1 MSVGNSNLSWFR
13 TAYYRASCYNT
24 RTIYLAWQRCLDL
37 TDYAFMMTI
46 AGQPFLTDFQTQQLI
61 SQFQQKTALNV
72 SQINS
77 QQVYVLSRELSGT
90 EHKKALDLFG
100 INEGID
106 LAAPQDNQIQVI
118 VGPRFGTISP
128 WASKA
133 TDIFNNC
140 EIAINRVERVIVY
153 TLTIDIE
160 AADKKLPTA
169 AEQLLFDRMTQS
181 LVYDLNDVNNLF
193 DDQQPASLNHIDVI
207 GQGRT
212 ALESA
217 NTEFGFALSVEDI
230 DYLMNAYVNEL
241 KRNPTDVELMMF
253 AQANSEH
260 CRHKIF
266 NAEWKVDGAVQPKS
280 LFQMIKNTYKA
291 NPQGILSAY
300 KDNAAVMAGSEGL
313 RFYPVPEN
321 ATDANSVHP
330 YDFHQEE
337 IDILMKVETHNHPT
351 AIAPYAGAATGAGG
365 EIRDEGA
372 TGRGGKPKAGL
383 TGFHVSHLH
392 IPELA
397 EKWEQSGQLS
407 TQDYGTPDRMATS
420 LEIMTEAPLGSA
432 NFSNEFGR
440 PNLCGYFRSFQLDT
454 SAAKDGSE
462 MRGYHKPIMLAGGYG
477 NIKRNLIEKNA
488 IQQGDLLIVL
498 GGPAMQIGLGGGAA
512 SSVDSGSLDE
522 GLDFASVQRDNA
534 EMERRCQEV
543 MDRCWA
549 LAGNGQSGN
558 DVDASNNGKDGNP
571 IVSLHDVG
579 AGGLSNAMPE
589 LVNDHEMGAVL
600 NLRKI
605 PSLEAGMSPMA
616 IWSNEAQERYVLAI
630 RPESKDQFDAIC
642 TRERCPYA
650 ILGEAT
656 EIRQLVVNDD
666 LLAEQPVDM
675 PMQVLLGGTPQMQRS
690 FSRQENELPP
700 LELNNF
706 NLAESIKDVLRHPTV
721 ASKSFLISIGDRSI
735 TGMVVRDQYV
745 GRYQVP
751 VADCAVTASGLL
763 AIEGQPMS
771 GEAMSVGERTP
782 VALISPKASAR
793 LAVGEAITNIAGAR
807 ISQLSDIT
815 MSANWMAACGE
826 DAEDAALFDAV
837 YTVGEELCPA
847 LGIAIPV
854 GKDSLSMRAN
864 WTDSTDEG
872 STDKSVVS
880 PMSLVITAF
889 APVIDVAKTLTPE
902 LINGDSA
909 FYRIDLSKGKLRLG
923 GSILAQTA
931 SQLGNECPDLTQPS
945 DLVDFFNFIQAGNAQ
960 GVISAYHD
968 IGDGGLLATIAEMQ
982 FTSRQGIKLS
992 LDDKNLLGQL
1002 FSEELGAVIQ
1012 VLPENVAALMQ
1023 LAEEF
1028 NVSDMLSLVGQST
1041 EEDSL
1046 IIQTPLHMGDDT
1058 LRFSRSEL
1066 QQEWSQVSYQI
1077 ARRRDN
1083 PACVQQEYDLIADAS
1098 HKGLIAAPNFDLNQK
1113 VEEPYLASRDTKP
1126 RVAILREQGVNGQI
1140 EMAAGF
1146 TQAGFE
1152 AVDVHMSDLLNGR
1165 INLRDFDGLVACGGF
1180 SYGDVLGA
1188 GSGWANSILFH
1199 DELRMQF
1206 VRFFARPD
1214 TFSLGVCNGCQMMAQ
1229 LKDLIP
1235 GADNFPRFIANKSAR
1250 FEARTVNV
1258 KIERTKSIFF
1268 KGMQDS
1274 ILPIAVAHGEGYA
1287 TLNTTEIDGMAKH
1300 GQLAM
1305 RFVDSQ
1311 GHPTE
1316 TYPLNP
1322 NGSLGGVTG
1331 LCSTDGR
1338 VTLMMPHPE
1347 RNLKAYNHSWK
1358 PEAWDEDGAWMRMF
1372 RNARAWLR

>member
-1 MSVGNSNLSWFR
+1 
-13 TAYYRASCYNT
+13 
-24 RTIYLAWQRCLDL
+24 
-37 TDYAFMMTI
+37 MMTI

-61 SQFQQKTALNV
+61 NQFAQKTDLNV
-72 SQINS
+72 TQIS
-77 QQVYVLSRELSGT
+77 TQQVFVLSRELLG
-90 EHKKALDLFG
+90 EEQKKALDLLG
-100 INEGID
+100 VKEQTS
-106 LAAPQDNQIQVI
+106 LEAATERQIQVI
-118 VGPRFGTISP
+118 VSPRFGTISP

-140 EIAINRVERVIVY
+140 ELKINRIERVIVY
-153 TLTIDIE
+153 TLTLEGATED
-160 AADKKLPTA
+160 KLPTA
-169 AEQLLFDRMTQS
+169 AERLLYDRMTQS
-181 LVYDLNDVNNLF
+181 LVYDLNDVNKLF
-193 DDQQPASLNHIDVI
+193 DDEPPASLNHIDVM
-207 GQGRT
+207 GAGRS

-217 NTEFGFALSVEDI
+217 NTTFGFALSSDDI
-230 DYLMNAYVNEL
+230 DYLMHAYVNDL
-241 KRNPTDVELMMF
+241 QRNPTDVELMMF

-266 NAEWKVDGAVQPKS
+266 NAEWTANGEVQPKS
-280 LFQMIKNTYKA
+280 LFQMIKNTYQS
-291 NPQGILSAY
+291 NPEGILSAY
-300 KDNAAVMAGSEGL
+300 KDNAAVMAGAEGM
-313 RFYPVPEN
+313 RYYPIPEDAKNPN
-321 ATDANSVHP
+321 AAHP
-330 YDFHQEE
+330 YGFHQEA

-397 EKWEQSGQLS
+397 EKWEQSGQVS
-407 TQDYGTPDRMATS
+407 TQDYGTPERMATS

-477 NIKRNLIEKNA
+477 NIKRNLIEKNPIRA
-488 IQQGDLLIVL
+488 GDLLIVL

-512 SSVDSGSLDE
+512 SSVDSGELDE

-543 MDRCWA
+543 IDRCWA
-549 LAGNGQSGN
+549 LAGN
-558 DVDASNNGKDGNP
+558 DIDASNASKDGNP
-571 IVSLHDVG
+571 IVSIHDVG

-589 LVNDHEMGAVL
+589 LVDDHDMGAVL
-600 NLRKI
+600 NLRHI

-630 RPESKDQFDAIC
+630 RPESKAQFDAIC
-642 TRERCPYA
+642 ARERCPYA

-656 EIRQLVVNDD
+656 EVRELRVDD
-666 LLAEQPVDM
+666 ELLDDQPVDM
-675 PMQVLLGGTPQMQRS
+675 PMQVLLGGTPKMQRS
-690 FSRQENELPP
+690 FEVQANELAP
-700 LELNNF
+700 LVLNDF
-706 NLAESIKDVLRHPTV
+706 DLSESVKDVLRHPTV

-751 VADCAVTASGLL
+751 VADCAITASGLITL
-763 AIEGQPMS
+763 DGQAMT
-771 GEAMSVGERTP
+771 GEAMSIGERTP
-782 VALISPKASAR
+782 VALIDPKASAR

-815 MSANWMAACGE
+815 MSANWMAACG
-826 DAEDAALFDAV
+826 DDTEDAALFDAV
-837 YTVGEELCPA
+837 HTVGEELCPA

-864 WTDSTDEG
+864 WSDEDADNQ
-872 STDKSVVS
+872 SQDKSVVS

-889 APVIDVAKTLTPE
+889 APVVDVAKTLTPE

-909 FYRIDLSKGKLRLG
+909 FYRLDLSRGKLRLG

-931 SQLGNECPDLTQPS
+931 SQLGNECPDLDKPS
-945 DLVDFFNFIQAGNAQ
+945 DLVDFFNFVQAGNEQ
-960 GVISAYHD
+960 GIISAYHD

-992 LDDKNLLGQL
+992 LSDDNLLGQL

-1012 VLPENVAALMQ
+1012 VLPENVADLIT
-1023 LAEEF
+1023 LAEEH
-1028 NVSDMLSLVGQST
+1028 NVSDMLSLVGQSS

-1046 IIQTPLHMGDDT
+1046 IIQTPLHQGDKT

-1066 QQEWSQVSYQI
+1066 QQQWSQVSYQI

-1083 PACVQQEYDLIADAS
+1083 PECVQQEYDLIADTN
-1098 HKGLIAAPNFDLNQK
+1098 HKGLVAAPNFDLNQK
-1113 VEEPYLASRDTKP
+1113 IETPYLNSREDKP
-1126 RVAILREQGVNGQI
+1126 RVAILREQGVNGQL

-1152 AVDVHMSDLLNGR
+1152 AVDVHMSDLLEGR

-1235 GADNFPRFIANKSAR
+1235 GAENFPRFVANKSAR

-1258 KIERTKSIFF
+1258 KVERTKSILF

-1274 ILPIAVAHGEGYA
+1274 ILPIAVAHGEGLA
-1287 TLNTTEIDGMAKH
+1287 TLNATEIDGMAKH

-1305 RFVDSQ
+1305 RYVDSQ

-1322 NGSLGGVTG
+1322 NGSVGGVTG

-1338 VTLMMPHPE
+1338 VTIMMPHPE

-1358 PEAWDEDGAWMRMF
+1358 PEQWDEDGAWMRMF

>member
-1 MSVGNSNLSWFR
+1 
-13 TAYYRASCYNT
+13 
-24 RTIYLAWQRCLDL
+24 
-37 TDYAFMMTI
+37 MMTI

-61 SQFQQKTALNV
+61 SQFQQKTELNV
-72 SQINS
+72 SQIHT
-77 QQVYVLSRELSGT
+77 QQVYVLSRDLVGDEQ
-90 EHKKALDLFG
+90 KKALDLFG
-100 INEGID
+100 VHADIQ
-106 LAAPQDNQIQVI
+106 LAAPEANQVQVI

-140 EIAINRVERVIVY
+140 DIKIKRVERVIVY
-153 TLTIDIE
+153 TLTID
-160 AADKKLPTA
+160 AKADGELSATNNKLPKA

-181 LVYDLNDVNNLF
+181 LVYDLNDVKKLF
-193 DDQQPASLNHIDVI
+193 DDEQPASLNRIDVI
-207 GQGRT
+207 GQGQS
-212 ALESA
+212 ALENA
-217 NTEFGFALSVEDI
+217 NKEFGFALSSEDI

-266 NAEWKVDGAVQPKS
+266 NAQWTVDGEVQPKS

-300 KDNAAVMAGSEGL
+300 KDNAAVMAGAKGL
-313 RFYPVPEN
+313 RYYPVPTD
-321 ATDANSVHP
+321 ATDVNSAHP
-330 YDFHQEE
+330 YGFHKEE

-372 TGRGGKPKAGL
+372 TGRGGKPKASL

-397 EKWEQSGQLS
+397 EKWEQSGQVS

-454 SAAKDGSE
+454 SAAKDGSQ

-512 SSVDSGSLDE
+512 SSVDSGELDE

-543 MDRCWA
+543 IDRCWA
-549 LAGNGQSGN
+549 LAGNEASGN
-558 DVDASNNGKDGNP
+558 DADASNTSNASKDGNP
-571 IVSLHDVG
+571 IVSIHDVG

-589 LVNDHEMGAVL
+589 LVDDHDMGAHL

-630 RPESKDQFDAIC
+630 RPESQAQFDAIC
-642 TRERCPYA
+642 ARERCPYA
-650 ILGEAT
+650 ILGVAT
-656 EIRQLVVNDD
+656 EVRQLVVNDE
-666 LLAEQPVDM
+666 LLPEQPVDM

-690 FSRQENELPP
+690 FSRQEKELPP
-700 LELNNF
+700 LELNDF

-763 AIEGQPMS
+763 ALDGQPMS

-782 VALISPKASAR
+782 IALINPKASAR

-807 ISQLSDIT
+807 INQLSDIT
-815 MSANWMAACGE
+815 MSANWMAACG
-826 DAEDAALFDAV
+826 DDNEDAALFDAV
-837 YTVGEELCPA
+837 YAIGEELCPA

-864 WTDSTDEG
+864 WTDSNKDG

-931 SQLGNECPDLTQPS
+931 SQLGNECPDLEKPS
-945 DLVDFFNFIQAGNAQ
+945 DLIDFFNFVQAGNEQ

-992 LDDKNLLGQL
+992 LTDDNLLGQL

-1028 NVSDMLSLVGQST
+1028 NVSDMLSLVGQSS

-1046 IIQTPLHMGDDT
+1046 IIQTPTLMGDDT

-1083 PACVQQEYDLIADAS
+1083 PACVQQEYDLISDAS

-1113 VEEPYLASRDTKP
+1113 VEEPYLNSRETKP
-1126 RVAILREQGVNGQI
+1126 RVAILREQGVNGQT

-1152 AVDVHMSDLLNGR
+1152 AVDVHMSDLLEGR

-1235 GADNFPRFIANKSAR
+1235 GAENFPRFIANKSAR

-1258 KIERTKSIFF
+1258 KVERTKSILF

-1287 TLNTTEIDGMAKH
+1287 TLDNTEIDGMEKH

-1305 RFVDSQ
+1305 RYVDSQ

-1338 VTLMMPHPE
+1338 VTIMMPHPE
-1347 RNLKAYNHSWK
+1347 RTLRAYNHSWK

>member
-1 MSVGNSNLSWFR
+1 
-13 TAYYRASCYNT
+13 
-24 RTIYLAWQRCLDL
+24 
-37 TDYAFMMTI
+37 
-46 AGQPFLTDFQTQQLI
+46 
-61 SQFQQKTALNV
+61 
-72 SQINS
+72 
-77 QQVYVLSRELSGT
+77 SGD
-90 EHKKALDLFG
+90 EHKKALDL
-100 INEGID
+100 
-106 LAAPQDNQIQVI
+106 LAVDQSATLNTPQDNQLQVI

-140 EIAINRVERVIVY
+140 EIEINRVERVVVY
-153 TLTIDIE
+153 TLTLDEKIDGDAGE
-160 AADKKLPTA
+160 KLPVD

-181 LVYDLNDVNNLF
+181 LVYDLSDVSKLF
-193 DDQQPASLNHIDVI
+193 DDQAPASLNHVDVI
-207 GQGRT
+207 GQGQS

-217 NTEFGFALSVEDI
+217 NTEFGFALSSEDI

-266 NAEWKVDGAVQPKS
+266 NAEWTVDGEVQPKS
-280 LFQMIKNTYKA
+280 LFQMIKNTYQS

-300 KDNAAVMAGSEGL
+300 KDNAAVMAGSDGM
-313 RFYPVPEN
+313 RFYPIPTD
-321 ATDANSVHP
+321 AMDANSIHP
-330 YDFHQEE
+330 YDFHQEN

-351 AIAPYAGAATGAGG
+351 AIAPYSGAATGAGG

-392 IPELA
+392 IPELS

-549 LAGNGQSGN
+549 LAGS

-579 AGGLSNAMPE
+579 AGGISNAMPE

-630 RPESKDQFDAIC
+630 RPESEAQFDAIC
-642 TRERCPYA
+642 ARERCPYA
-650 ILGEAT
+650 ILGTAT
-656 EIRQLVVNDD
+656 DVRQLVVNDE
-666 LLAEQPVDM
+666 LLEDQPVDM
-675 PMQVLLGGTPQMQRS
+675 PMQVLLGGTPKMKRS
-690 FSRQENELPP
+690 FERHDTSLPALDLNEV
-700 LELNNF
+700 

-751 VADCAVTASGLL
+751 VSDCAVTASGLIAL
-763 AIEGQPMS
+763 DGQVMS
-771 GEAMSVGERTP
+771 GEAMSIGERTP
-782 VALISPKASAR
+782 VALISPQASAR
-793 LAVGEAITNIAGAR
+793 LAIGEAITNIAGAR
-807 ISQLSDIT
+807 IAQLSDIT
-815 MSANWMAACGE
+815 MSANWMAACGD

-837 YTVGEELCPA
+837 HAVGEELCPA

-864 WTDSTDEG
+864 WTDNDNGNGENQ
-872 STDKSVVS
+872 DKSVVS
-880 PMSLVITAF
+880 PMSLIVTAF
-889 APVIDVAKTLTPE
+889 APVVDVAKTLTPE

-923 GSILAQTA
+923 GSILAQTL
-931 SQLGNECPDLTQPS
+931 SQLGNDCPDLAQPS
-945 DLVDFFNFIQAGNAQ
+945 DLIDFFNFIQAGNEQ

-992 LDDKNLLGQL
+992 LNDDNLLGQL

-1012 VLPENVAALMQ
+1012 VLPENVATLME
-1023 LAEEF
+1023 LAEQN
-1028 NVSDMLSLVGQST
+1028 NVSDMLSLVGQSS

-1046 IIQTPLHMGDDT
+1046 LIQTPTLMGDDT
-1058 LRFSRSEL
+1058 LRFSRTEL
-1066 QQEWSQVSYQI
+1066 QQAWTQVSYQI

-1113 VEEPYLASRDTKP
+1113 VEEPYVNSRADSDNSRP
-1126 RVAILREQGVNGQI
+1126 RVAILREQGVNGQT

-1152 AVDVHMSDLLNGR
+1152 AVDVHMSDLLSGR

-1235 GADNFPRFIANKSAR
+1235 GADNFPRFIANQSAR

-1258 KIERTKSIFF
+1258 KVERTKSILF

-1287 TLNTTEIDGMAKH
+1287 TLDNTEIDGMAKH

-1305 RFVDSQ
+1305 RYVDSQ

-1338 VTLMMPHPE
+1338 VTIMMPHPE

-1358 PEAWDEDGAWMRMF
+1358 PEEWDEDGAWMRMF

>member
-1 MSVGNSNLSWFR
+1 
-13 TAYYRASCYNT
+13 
-24 RTIYLAWQRCLDL
+24 
-37 TDYAFMMTI
+37 MMTI

-61 SQFQQKTALNV
+61 SQFQQKTELNV
-72 SQINS
+72 SQIHT
-77 QQVYVLSRELSGT
+77 QQVYVLSRDLVGDEQ
-90 EHKKALDLFG
+90 KKALDLFG
-100 INEGID
+100 VHADIQ
-106 LAAPQDNQIQVI
+106 LAAPEANQVQVI

-140 EIAINRVERVIVY
+140 EIEIKRVERVIVY
-153 TLTIDIE
+153 TLTID
-160 AADKKLPTA
+160 AKADGELSATNNKLPKA

-181 LVYDLNDVNNLF
+181 LVYDLNDVNKLF
-193 DDQQPASLNHIDVI
+193 DDEQPASLNRIDVI
-207 GQGRT
+207 GQGQS
-212 ALESA
+212 ALEAA
-217 NTEFGFALSVEDI
+217 NKEFGFALSSEDI

-266 NAEWKVDGAVQPKS
+266 NAQWTVDGEVQPKS

-300 KDNAAVMAGSEGL
+300 KDNAAVMAGAKGL
-313 RFYPVPEN
+313 RYYPVPTD
-321 ATDANSVHP
+321 ATDVNSAHP

-397 EKWEQSGQLS
+397 EKWEQSGQVS

-454 SAAKDGSE
+454 SAAKDGSQ

-512 SSVDSGSLDE
+512 SSVDSGELDE

-543 MDRCWA
+543 IDRCWA
-549 LAGNGQSGN
+549 LAGN
-558 DVDASNNGKDGNP
+558 DVDASNNSADGNP

-589 LVNDHEMGAVL
+589 LVNDHEMGAHL

-630 RPESKDQFDAIC
+630 RPESQEQFDAIC
-642 TRERCPYA
+642 ARERCPYA
-650 ILGEAT
+650 ILGVAT
-656 EIRQLVVNDD
+656 EVRQLIVDD
-666 LLAEQPVDM
+666 EMLDEQPVDM

-690 FSRQENELPP
+690 FSRQEKELPP

-763 AIEGQPMS
+763 ALDGQPMS

-782 VALISPKASAR
+782 IALINPKASAR

-807 ISQLSDIT
+807 INQLSDIT
-815 MSANWMAACGE
+815 MSANWMAACG
-826 DAEDAALFDAV
+826 DDNEDAALFDAV
-837 YTVGEELCPA
+837 YAIGEELCPA

-864 WTDSTDEG
+864 WTDSNKDG

-909 FYRIDLSKGKLRLG
+909 FYRVDLSKGKLRLG

-931 SQLGNECPDLTQPS
+931 SQLGNECPDLEKPS
-945 DLVDFFNFIQAGNAQ
+945 DLIDFFNFIQAGNAQ

-1028 NVSDMLSLVGQST
+1028 NISDMLSLVGQSC

-1083 PACVQQEYDLIADAS
+1083 PACVQQEYDLISDAS
-1098 HKGLIAAPNFDLNQK
+1098 HQGLIAAPNFDLNQK
-1113 VEEPYLASRDTKP
+1113 VEEPYLASRENKP
-1126 RVAILREQGVNGQI
+1126 RVAILREQGVNGQT

-1152 AVDVHMSDLLNGR
+1152 AVDVHMSDLLEGR

-1235 GADNFPRFIANKSAR
+1235 GAENFPRFIANKSAR

-1258 KIERTKSIFF
+1258 KVERTKSILF

-1287 TLNTTEIDGMAKH
+1287 TLDNTEIDGMAKH

-1305 RFVDSQ
+1305 RYVDSQ

-1338 VTLMMPHPE
+1338 VTIMMPHPE
-1347 RNLKAYNHSWK
+1347 RTLRAYNHSWK

>member
-1 MSVGNSNLSWFR
+1 
-13 TAYYRASCYNT
+13 
-24 RTIYLAWQRCLDL
+24 
-37 TDYAFMMTI
+37 MMTI

-61 SQFQQKTALNV
+61 NQFAQKTDLNV
-72 SQINS
+72 TQIS
-77 QQVYVLSRELSGT
+77 TQQVFVLSRELLG
-90 EHKKALDLFG
+90 EEQKKALDLLG
-100 INEGID
+100 VKEQTS
-106 LAAPQDNQIQVI
+106 LEAATERQIQVI
-118 VGPRFGTISP
+118 VSPRFGTISP

-140 EIAINRVERVIVY
+140 ELKINRIERVIVY
-153 TLTIDIE
+153 TLTLEGATED
-160 AADKKLPTA
+160 KLPTA
-169 AEQLLFDRMTQS
+169 AERLLYDRMTQS
-181 LVYDLNDVNNLF
+181 LVYDLNDVNKLF
-193 DDQQPASLNHIDVI
+193 DDEPPASLNHIDVM
-207 GQGRT
+207 GAGRS

-217 NTEFGFALSVEDI
+217 NTQFGFALSSEDI
-230 DYLMNAYVNEL
+230 DYLMHAYVNDL
-241 KRNPTDVELMMF
+241 QRNPTDVELMMF

-266 NAEWKVDGAVQPKS
+266 NAEWTIDGEVQPKS
-280 LFQMIKNTYKA
+280 LFQMIKNTYQS
-291 NPQGILSAY
+291 NPEGILSAY
-300 KDNAAVMAGSEGL
+300 KDNAAVMAGAEGM
-313 RFYPVPEN
+313 RYYPIPEDAKNPN
-321 ATDANSVHP
+321 AAHP
-330 YDFHQEE
+330 YGFHQEA

-397 EKWEQSGQLS
+397 EKWEQSGQVS
-407 TQDYGTPDRMATS
+407 TQDYGTPERMATS

-477 NIKRNLIEKNA
+477 NIKRNLIEKNPIRA
-488 IQQGDLLIVL
+488 GDLLIVL

-512 SSVDSGSLDE
+512 SSVDSGELDE

-543 MDRCWA
+543 IDRCWA
-549 LAGNGQSGN
+549 LAGNDAEVSN
-558 DVDASNNGKDGNP
+558 DSQDGNP
-571 IVSLHDVG
+571 IVSIHDVG

-589 LVNDHEMGAVL
+589 LVDDHDMGAVL
-600 NLRKI
+600 NLRHI

-630 RPESKDQFDAIC
+630 RPESKAQFDAIC
-642 TRERCPYA
+642 ARERCPYA

-656 EIRQLVVNDD
+656 EVRELRVDD
-666 LLAEQPVDM
+666 ELLDDQPVDM
-675 PMQVLLGGTPQMQRS
+675 PMQVLLGGTPKMQRS
-690 FSRQENELPP
+690 FEVQANELAP
-700 LELNNF
+700 LVLNDF
-706 NLAESIKDVLRHPTV
+706 DLSESVKDVLRHPTV

-751 VADCAVTASGLL
+751 VADCAITASGLIAL
-763 AIEGQPMS
+763 DGQAMT
-771 GEAMSVGERTP
+771 GEAMSIGERTP
-782 VALISPKASAR
+782 VALIDPKASAR

-807 ISQLSDIT
+807 IAQLSDIT
-815 MSANWMAACGE
+815 MSANWMAACG
-826 DAEDAALFDAV
+826 DDTEDAALFDAV
-837 YTVGEELCPA
+837 HTVGEELCPA

-864 WTDSTDEG
+864 WSDEDADNQ
-872 STDKSVVS
+872 SQDKSVVS

-889 APVIDVAKTLTPE
+889 APVVDVAKTLTPE

-909 FYRIDLSKGKLRLG
+909 FYRLDLSRGKLRLG

-931 SQLGNECPDLTQPS
+931 SQLGNECPDLDKPS
-945 DLVDFFNFIQAGNAQ
+945 DLIDFFNFIQAGNEQ
-960 GVISAYHD
+960 DLISAYHD

-992 LDDKNLLGQL
+992 LSDDNLLGQL

-1012 VLPENVAALMQ
+1012 VLPENVADLIT
-1023 LAEEF
+1023 LADEY

-1046 IIQTPLHMGDDT
+1046 IIQTPLHQGDKT

-1066 QQEWSQVSYQI
+1066 QQQWSQVSYQI

-1083 PACVQQEYDLIADAS
+1083 PECVQQEYDLIADTN

-1113 VEEPYLASRDTKP
+1113 IETPYLNSRADSDNSKP
-1126 RVAILREQGVNGQI
+1126 RVAILREQGVNGQL

-1152 AVDVHMSDLLNGR
+1152 AVDVHMSDLLEGR

-1188 GSGWANSILFH
+1188 GSGWANSIFFH

-1206 VRFFARPD
+1206 VRFFARPN

-1235 GADNFPRFIANKSAR
+1235 GAENFPRFIANESAR

-1258 KIERTKSIFF
+1258 KVERTKSILF

-1274 ILPIAVAHGEGYA
+1274 ILPIAVAHGEGLA
-1287 TLNTTEIDGMAKH
+1287 TLNATEIDGMAKH

-1305 RFVDSQ
+1305 RYVDSQ
-1311 GHPTE
+1311 GYPTE

-1322 NGSLGGVTG
+1322 NGSVGGVTG

-1338 VTLMMPHPE
+1338 VTIMMPHPE

-1358 PEAWDEDGAWMRMF
+1358 PEQWDEDGAWMRMF

>member
-1 MSVGNSNLSWFR
+1 
-13 TAYYRASCYNT
+13 
-24 RTIYLAWQRCLDL
+24 
-37 TDYAFMMTI
+37 
-46 AGQPFLTDFQTQQLI
+46 
-61 SQFQQKTALNV
+61 
-72 SQINS
+72 
-77 QQVYVLSRELSGT
+77 
-90 EHKKALDLFG
+90 
-100 INEGID
+100 
-106 LAAPQDNQIQVI
+106 
-118 VGPRFGTISP
+118 
-128 WASKA
+128 
-133 TDIFNNC
+133 
-140 EIAINRVERVIVY
+140 
-153 TLTIDIE
+153 
-160 AADKKLPTA
+160 
-169 AEQLLFDRMTQS
+169 
-181 LVYDLNDVNNLF
+181 
-193 DDQQPASLNHIDVI
+193 
-207 GQGRT
+207 
-212 ALESA
+212 
-217 NTEFGFALSVEDI
+217 
-230 DYLMNAYVNEL
+230 
-241 KRNPTDVELMMF
+241 
-253 AQANSEH
+253 
-260 CRHKIF
+260 
-266 NAEWKVDGAVQPKS
+266 
-280 LFQMIKNTYKA
+280 MIKNTYQA
-291 NPQGILSAY
+291 NPEGILSAY
-300 KDNAAVMAGSEGL
+300 KDNAAVMAGAEGM
-313 RFYPVPEN
+313 RYYPIPEDAKNPN
-321 ATDANSVHP
+321 AAHP
-330 YDFHQEE
+330 YGFHQEA

-397 EKWEQSGQLS
+397 EKWEQSGQVS
-407 TQDYGTPDRMATS
+407 TQDYGTPERMATS

-477 NIKRNLIEKNA
+477 NIKRNLIEKNP
-488 IQQGDLLIVL
+488 IREGDLLIVL

-512 SSVDSGSLDE
+512 SSVDSGELDE

-543 MDRCWA
+543 IDRCWA
-549 LAGNGQSGN
+549 LAGN
-558 DVDASNNGKDGNP
+558 DIDASNASKDGNP
-571 IVSLHDVG
+571 IVSIHDVG

-589 LVNDHEMGAVL
+589 LVDDHDMGAVL
-600 NLRKI
+600 NLRHI

-630 RPESKDQFDAIC
+630 RPESKAQFDAIC
-642 TRERCPYA
+642 ARERCPYA

-656 EIRQLVVNDD
+656 EVRELRVDD
-666 LLAEQPVDM
+666 ELLDDQPVDM
-675 PMQVLLGGTPQMQRS
+675 PMQVLLGGTPKMQRS
-690 FSRQENELPP
+690 FEVQANELAP
-700 LELNNF
+700 LVLNDF
-706 NLAESIKDVLRHPTV
+706 DLSESVKDVLRHPTV

-751 VADCAVTASGLL
+751 VADCAITASGLIAL
-763 AIEGQPMS
+763 DGQAMT
-771 GEAMSVGERTP
+771 GEAMSIGERTP
-782 VALISPKASAR
+782 VALIDPKASAR

-807 ISQLSDIT
+807 IAQLSDIT
-815 MSANWMAACGE
+815 MSANWMAACG
-826 DAEDAALFDAV
+826 DDTEDAALFDAV
-837 YTVGEELCPA
+837 HTVGEELCPA

-864 WTDSTDEG
+864 WSDEDADNQ
-872 STDKSVVS
+872 SQDKSVVS

-889 APVIDVAKTLTPE
+889 APVVDVAKTLTPE

-909 FYRIDLSKGKLRLG
+909 FYRLDLSRGKLRLG

-931 SQLGNECPDLTQPS
+931 SQLGNECPDLDKPS
-945 DLVDFFNFIQAGNAQ
+945 DLIDFFNFIQAGNEQ
-960 GVISAYHD
+960 DLISAYHD

-992 LDDKNLLGQL
+992 LSDDNLLGQL

-1012 VLPENVAALMQ
+1012 VLPENVADLIT
-1023 LAEEF
+1023 LADEY
-1028 NVSDMLSLVGQST
+1028 NVSDMLSLVGQSS

-1046 IIQTPLHMGDDT
+1046 IIQTPLHQGDKT
-1058 LRFSRSEL
+1058 LSFKRSEL

-1083 PACVQQEYDLIADAS
+1083 PECVQQEYDLIADTN

-1113 VEEPYLASRDTKP
+1113 IETPYLNSRADSDNSKP
-1126 RVAILREQGVNGQI
+1126 RVAILREQGVNGQL

-1152 AVDVHMSDLLNGR
+1152 AVDVHMSDLLEGR

-1188 GSGWANSILFH
+1188 GSGWANSIFFH

-1206 VRFFARPD
+1206 VRFFARPN

-1235 GADNFPRFIANKSAR
+1235 GAENFPRFIANESAR

-1258 KIERTKSIFF
+1258 KVERTKSILF

-1274 ILPIAVAHGEGYA
+1274 ILPIAVAHGEGLA
-1287 TLNTTEIDGMAKH
+1287 TLNATEIDGMAKH

-1305 RFVDSQ
+1305 RYVDSQ
-1311 GHPTE
+1311 GYPTE

-1322 NGSLGGVTG
+1322 NGSVGGVTG

-1338 VTLMMPHPE
+1338 VTIMMPHPE

-1358 PEAWDEDGAWMRMF
+1358 PEQWDEDGAWMRMF

>member
-1 MSVGNSNLSWFR
+1 
-13 TAYYRASCYNT
+13 
-24 RTIYLAWQRCLDL
+24 
-37 TDYAFMMTI
+37 MMTI

-61 SQFQQKTALNV
+61 SQFQQKTELNV
-72 SQINS
+72 SQIS
-77 QQVYVLSRELSGT
+77 TQQVYVLSRELSGD
-90 EHKKALDLFG
+90 EHKKSLDLFG
-100 INEGID
+100 IKEAIA
-106 LAAPQDNQIQVI
+106 LTRPQDNQLQVI
-118 VGPRFGTISP
+118 VAPRFGTISP

-133 TDIFNNC
+133 NDIFNNC
-140 EIAINRVERVIVY
+140 EIKINRVERVVVY
-153 TLTIDIE
+153 TLTLDE
-160 AADKKLPTA
+160 KTDGDAGEKLPA
-169 AEQLLFDRMTQS
+169 DAEQLLFDRMTQS
-181 LVYDLNDVNNLF
+181 LVYDLSDVSKLF
-193 DDQQPASLNHIDVI
+193 DDQAPASLNHIDVI
-207 GQGRT
+207 GQGQS

-217 NTEFGFALSVEDI
+217 NTEFGFALSSEDI

-241 KRNPTDVELMMF
+241 GRNPTDVELMMF

-266 NAEWKVDGAVQPKS
+266 NAQWTVDGEVQPKS
-280 LFQMIKNTYKA
+280 LFQMIKNTYQS

-300 KDNAAVMAGSEGL
+300 KDNAAVMAGSDGM
-313 RFYPVPEN
+313 RFYPIPTD
-321 ATDANSVHP
+321 AMDANSIHP
-330 YDFHQEE
+330 YGFHQED

-351 AIAPYAGAATGAGG
+351 AIAPYSGAATGSGG

-383 TGFHVSHLH
+383 AGFHVSHLH
-392 IPELA
+392 IPELS

-407 TQDYGTPDRMATS
+407 TQAYGTPDRMATS
-420 LEIMTEAPLGSA
+420 LEIMLDAPLGSA

-488 IQQGDLLIVL
+488 IREGDLLIVL

-512 SSVDSGSLDE
+512 SSVDSGELDE

-543 MDRCWA
+543 IDRCWA
-549 LAGNGQSGN
+549 LAGNDIEVSN
-558 DVDASNNGKDGNP
+558 DSQDGNP
-571 IVSLHDVG
+571 IVSIHDVG

-589 LVNDHEMGAVL
+589 LVNDHEMGAHL

-642 TRERCPYA
+642 ARERCPYA

-656 EIRQLVVNDD
+656 DIRQLIVDD
-666 LLAEQPVDM
+666 ELLAEQPVDM
-675 PMQVLLGGTPQMQRS
+675 PMQVLLGGTPKMQRS
-690 FSRQENELPP
+690 FERTDSTLPA
-700 LELNNF
+700 LELGDV
-706 NLAESIKDVLRHPTV
+706 NLAESITDVLRHPTV

-751 VADCAVTASGLL
+751 VSDCAVTASGLVAL
-763 AIEGQPMS
+763 DGQTMT

-782 VALISPKASAR
+782 VALINPKASAR

-807 ISQLSDIT
+807 IAQLSDIT
-815 MSANWMAACGE
+815 MSANWMAACGD

-837 YTVGEELCPA
+837 HAVGEELCPA

-864 WTDSTDEG
+864 WTDEEG
-872 STDKSVVS
+872 ADKSVVS
-880 PMSLVITAF
+880 PMSLVVTAF
-889 APVIDVAKTLTPE
+889 APVVDVAKTLTPE

-923 GSILAQTA
+923 GSILAQTL
-931 SQLGNECPDLTQPS
+931 SQLGNDCPDLAQPS
-945 DLVDFFNFIQAGNAQ
+945 DLIDFFNFVQAGNEQ

-992 LDDKNLLGQL
+992 LDDDNLLGQL

-1046 IIQTPLHMGDDT
+1046 IIQTPLHQGDKT

-1066 QQEWSQVSYQI
+1066 QQQWSQVSYQI

-1083 PACVQQEYDLIADAS
+1083 PACVQQEYDLISDAS

-1113 VEEPYLASRDTKP
+1113 VEAPYVNSRADANNSQP
-1126 RVAILREQGVNGQI
+1126 RVAILREQGVNGQT

-1152 AVDVHMSDLLNGR
+1152 AVDVHMSDLLSGR

-1235 GADNFPRFIANKSAR
+1235 GAENFPRFVANKSAR

-1258 KIERTKSIFF
+1258 KIERTKSILF

-1287 TLNTTEIDGMAKH
+1287 TLDNTEIDGMAKH

-1305 RFVDSQ
+1305 RYVDSQ

-1338 VTLMMPHPE
+1338 VTIMMPHPE

-1358 PEAWDEDGAWMRMF
+1358 PEEWDEDGAWMRMF

>member
-1 MSVGNSNLSWFR
+1 
-13 TAYYRASCYNT
+13 
-24 RTIYLAWQRCLDL
+24 
-37 TDYAFMMTI
+37 MMTI

-61 SQFQQKTALNV
+61 NQFAQKTDLNV
-72 SQINS
+72 TQIS
-77 QQVYVLSRELSGT
+77 TQQVFVLSRELLG
-90 EHKKALDLFG
+90 EEQKKALDLLG
-100 INEGID
+100 VKEQTS
-106 LAAPQDNQIQVI
+106 LEAATERQIQVI
-118 VGPRFGTISP
+118 VSPRFGTISP

-140 EIAINRVERVIVY
+140 ELKINRIERVIVY
-153 TLTIDIE
+153 TLTLEGATED
-160 AADKKLPTA
+160 KLPTA
-169 AEQLLFDRMTQS
+169 AERLLYDRMTQS
-181 LVYDLNDVNNLF
+181 LVYDLNDVNKLF
-193 DDQQPASLNHIDVI
+193 DDEPPASLNHIDVM
-207 GQGRT
+207 GAGRS

-217 NTEFGFALSVEDI
+217 NTTFGFALSSEDI
-230 DYLMNAYVNEL
+230 DYLLHAYVNEL
-241 KRNPTDVELMMF
+241 QRNPTDVELMMF

-266 NAEWKVDGAVQPKS
+266 NAEWTANGEVQPKS
-280 LFQMIKNTYKA
+280 LFQMIKNTYQS
-291 NPQGILSAY
+291 NPEGILSAY
-300 KDNAAVMAGSEGL
+300 KDNAAVMVGAEGM
-313 RFYPVPEN
+313 RYYPIPEDAENPN
-321 ATDANSVHP
+321 AAHP
-330 YDFHQEE
+330 YGFHQEA

-397 EKWEQSGQLS
+397 EKWEQSGQVS
-407 TQDYGTPDRMATS
+407 TQDYGTPERMATS

-477 NIKRNLIEKNA
+477 NIKRNLIEKNPIRA
-488 IQQGDLLIVL
+488 GDLLIVL

-512 SSVDSGSLDE
+512 SSVDSGELDE

-543 MDRCWA
+543 IDRCWA
-549 LAGNGQSGN
+549 LAGN
-558 DVDASNNGKDGNP
+558 DAEVSNASQDGNP
-571 IVSLHDVG
+571 IVSIHDVG

-589 LVNDHEMGAVL
+589 LVDDHDMGAVL
-600 NLRKI
+600 NLRHI

-630 RPESKDQFDAIC
+630 RPESKAQFDAIC
-642 TRERCPYA
+642 ARERCPYA

-656 EIRQLVVNDD
+656 EVRELRVDD
-666 LLAEQPVDM
+666 ELLDDQPVDM
-675 PMQVLLGGTPQMQRS
+675 PMQVLLGGTPKMQRS
-690 FSRQENELPP
+690 FEVQANELAP
-700 LELNNF
+700 LVLNDF
-706 NLAESIKDVLRHPTV
+706 DLSESVKDVLRHPTV

-751 VADCAVTASGLL
+751 VADCAITASGLITL
-763 AIEGQPMS
+763 DGQAMT
-771 GEAMSVGERTP
+771 GEAMSIGERTP
-782 VALISPKASAR
+782 VALIDPKASAR

-815 MSANWMAACGE
+815 MSANWMAACGD

-837 YTVGEELCPA
+837 HTVGEELCPA

-864 WTDSTDEG
+864 WSDEDADNQ
-872 STDKSVVS
+872 SQDKSVVS

-889 APVIDVAKTLTPE
+889 APVVDVAKTLTPE

-909 FYRIDLSKGKLRLG
+909 FYRLDLSRGKLRLG

-931 SQLGNECPDLTQPS
+931 SQLGNECPDLDKPS
-945 DLVDFFNFIQAGNAQ
+945 DLIDFFNFIQAGNEQ
-960 GVISAYHD
+960 DLISAYHD

-992 LDDKNLLGQL
+992 LSDDNLLGQL

-1012 VLPENVAALMQ
+1012 VLPENVADLIT
-1023 LAEEF
+1023 LADEY

-1046 IIQTPLHMGDDT
+1046 IIQTPLHQGDKT

-1066 QQEWSQVSYQI
+1066 QQQWSQVSYQI

-1083 PACVQQEYDLIADAS
+1083 PECVQQEYDLIADTN

-1113 VEEPYLASRDTKP
+1113 IETPYLNSRADSDNSKP
-1126 RVAILREQGVNGQI
+1126 RVAILREQGVNGQL

-1152 AVDVHMSDLLNGR
+1152 AVDVHMSDLLEGR

-1188 GSGWANSILFH
+1188 GSGWANSIFFH

-1206 VRFFARPD
+1206 VRFFARPN

-1235 GADNFPRFIANKSAR
+1235 GAENFPRFIANESAR

-1258 KIERTKSIFF
+1258 KVERTKSILF

-1274 ILPIAVAHGEGYA
+1274 ILPIAVAHGEGLA
-1287 TLNTTEIDGMAKH
+1287 TLNATEIDGMAKH

-1305 RFVDSQ
+1305 RYVDSQ
-1311 GHPTE
+1311 GYPTE

-1322 NGSLGGVTG
+1322 NGSVGGVTG

-1338 VTLMMPHPE
+1338 VTIMMPHPE

-1358 PEAWDEDGAWMRMF
+1358 PEQWDEDGAWMRMF

>member
-1 MSVGNSNLSWFR
+1 
-13 TAYYRASCYNT
+13 
-24 RTIYLAWQRCLDL
+24 
-37 TDYAFMMTI
+37 MMTI

-61 SQFQQKTALNV
+61 SQFQQKTELNV
-72 SQINS
+72 SQIHT
-77 QQVYVLSRELSGT
+77 QQVYVLSRDLVGDEQ
-90 EHKKALDLFG
+90 KKALDLFG
-100 INEGID
+100 VHADIQ
-106 LAAPQDNQIQVI
+106 LAAPEDNQIQVI

-140 EIAINRVERVIVY
+140 DIEIKRVERVIVY
-153 TLTIDIE
+153 TLTID
-160 AADKKLPTA
+160 AKADGDVGAPNNKLPKA

-181 LVYDLNDVNNLF
+181 LVYDLNDVNKLF
-193 DDQQPASLNHIDVI
+193 DDEQPAALNRIDVI
-207 GQGRT
+207 GQGQS
-212 ALESA
+212 ALEAA
-217 NTEFGFALSVEDI
+217 NKEFGFALSSEDI

-266 NAEWKVDGAVQPKS
+266 NAQWTVDGEVQPKS

-300 KDNAAVMAGSEGL
+300 KDNAAVMAGAKGL
-313 RFYPVPEN
+313 RYYPVPTD
-321 ATDANSVHP
+321 AMDANSAHP

-392 IPELA
+392 IPELV
-397 EKWEQSGQLS
+397 EKWEQSGQIS
-407 TQDYGTPDRMATS
+407 TQDYGTPERMATS

-454 SAAKDGSE
+454 SAAKDGSQ

-512 SSVDSGSLDE
+512 SSVDSGELDE

-543 MDRCWA
+543 IDRCWA

-558 DVDASNNGKDGNP
+558 DIDASSNSKDGNP

-589 LVNDHEMGAVL
+589 LVNDHEMGAHL

-630 RPESKDQFDAIC
+630 RPESKAQFDAIC
-642 TRERCPYA
+642 ARERCPYA

-656 EIRQLVVNDD
+656 EIRQLIVDD
-666 LLAEQPVDM
+666 ELLDEQPVDM

-690 FSRQENELPP
+690 FSRQDNELPP
-700 LELNNF
+700 LELNDF

-751 VADCAVTASGLL
+751 VADCAVTASGLIAL
-763 AIEGQPMS
+763 DGQPMS

-807 ISQLSDIT
+807 IAQLSDIT
-815 MSANWMAACGE
+815 MSANWMAACG
-826 DAEDAALFDAV
+826 DDNEDAALFDAV

-889 APVIDVAKTLTPE
+889 APVVDVAKTLTPE

-931 SQLGNECPDLTQPS
+931 SQLGNECPDLDKPS
-945 DLVDFFNFIQAGNAQ
+945 DLIDFFNFIQAGNAQ

-1028 NVSDMLSLVGQST
+1028 NVSDMLSLVGQSC

-1083 PACVQQEYDLIADAS
+1083 PACVQQEYDLISDAS
-1098 HKGLIAAPNFDLNQK
+1098 HQGLIAAPNFDLNQK
-1113 VEEPYLASRDTKP
+1113 VEEPYLASRESKP
-1126 RVAILREQGVNGQI
+1126 RVAILREQGVNGQT

-1152 AVDVHMSDLLNGR
+1152 AVDVHMSDLLEGR
-1165 INLRDFDGLVACGGF
+1165 INLREFDGLVACGGF

-1235 GADNFPRFIANKSAR
+1235 GAENFPRFIANKSAR

-1258 KIERTKSIFF
+1258 KVERTKSILF

-1287 TLNTTEIDGMAKH
+1287 TLNTTEIDGMEKH

-1338 VTLMMPHPE
+1338 VTIMMPHPE
-1347 RNLKAYNHSWK
+1347 RTLRAYNHSWK
-1358 PEAWDEDGAWMRMF
+1358 PEVWDEDGAWMRMF

>member
-1 MSVGNSNLSWFR
+1 
-13 TAYYRASCYNT
+13 
-24 RTIYLAWQRCLDL
+24 
-37 TDYAFMMTI
+37 MMTI
-46 AGQPFLTDFQTQQLI
+46 AGQPFLTDFQSQQLI
-61 SQFQQKTALNV
+61 TQLTQKTDLNV
-72 SQINS
+72 TQIS
-77 QQVYVLSRELSGT
+77 TQQVYVLSQELSSD
-90 EHKKALDLFG
+90 EYKKALALFG
-100 INEGID
+100 IKDNIKIS
-106 LAAPQDNQIQVI
+106 APQDNQLQVI
-118 VGPRFGTISP
+118 VSPRFGTISP

-140 EIAINRVERVIVY
+140 EIEINRVERVVVY
-153 TLTIDIE
+153 TLTL
-160 AADKKLPTA
+160 DKKVSEKLPKA
-169 AEQLLFDRMTQS
+169 AEELLFDKMTQS
-181 LVYDLNDVNNLF
+181 LVYDLDKVSHLF
-193 DDQQPASLNHIDVI
+193 DDEQPASLNHIDVI
-207 GQGRT
+207 GQGQS

-217 NTEFGFALSVEDI
+217 NTQFGFALSSEDI

-266 NAEWKVDGAVQPKS
+266 NAQWTVDGEVQPKS
-280 LFQMIKNTYKA
+280 LFQMIKNTYQS

-300 KDNAAVMAGSEGL
+300 KDNAAVMAGSDGM
-313 RFYPVPEN
+313 RFYPVPISN
-321 ATDANSVHP
+321 TDDAADANSAHI
-330 YDFHQEE
+330 YDFHQEA

-407 TQDYGTPDRMATS
+407 TQAYGTPDRMATS

-549 LAGNGQSGN
+549 LAGS

-579 AGGLSNAMPE
+579 AGGISNAMPE

-630 RPESKDQFDAIC
+630 RPESEAQFDAIC
-642 TRERCPYA
+642 ARERCPYA
-650 ILGEAT
+650 ILGSAT
-656 EIRQLVVNDD
+656 DVRQLIVDD
-666 LLAEQPVDM
+666 TLLAEQPVDM
-675 PMQVLLGGTPQMQRS
+675 PMQVLLGGTPKMKRS
-690 FSRQENELPP
+690 FERHETSLPA
-700 LELNNF
+700 LELGDV
-706 NLAESIKDVLRHPTV
+706 NLAESITDVLRHPTV

-751 VADCAVTASGLL
+751 VSDCAVTASGLIAL
-763 AIEGQPMS
+763 DGQVMS
-771 GEAMSVGERTP
+771 GEAMSIGERTP
-782 VALISPKASAR
+782 VALISPQASAR
-793 LAVGEAITNIAGAR
+793 LAIGEAITNIAGAR
-807 ISQLSDIT
+807 IAQLSDIT
-815 MSANWMAACGE
+815 MSANWMAACGD

-864 WTDSTDEG
+864 WTDNDNGDSQ
-872 STDKSVVS
+872 DKSVVS

-889 APVIDVAKTLTPE
+889 APVVDVAKTLTPE

-923 GSILAQTA
+923 GSILAQTL
-931 SQLGNECPDLTQPS
+931 SQLGNDCPDLAQPS
-945 DLVDFFNFIQAGNAQ
+945 DLVDFFNFVQAGNAQ

-992 LDDKNLLGQL
+992 LTDDNLLGQL

-1028 NVSDMLSLVGQST
+1028 NVSDMISLVGQSS

-1046 IIQTPLHMGDDT
+1046 IIQTPLHQGDKT
-1058 LRFSRSEL
+1058 FSFSRTEL
-1066 QQEWSQVSYQI
+1066 QQAWTQVSYQI

-1113 VEEPYLASRDTKP
+1113 VEEPYLASRENKP
-1126 RVAILREQGVNGQI
+1126 RVAILREQGVNGQT

-1152 AVDVHMSDLLNGR
+1152 AVDVHMSDLLSGR

-1206 VRFFARPD
+1206 VRFFARPN
-1214 TFSLGVCNGCQMMAQ
+1214 TFALGVCNGCQMMAQ

-1235 GADNFPRFIANKSAR
+1235 GAENFPRFIANKSAR

-1258 KIERTKSIFF
+1258 KVERTKSILF

-1287 TLNTTEIDGMAKH
+1287 TLNATEIDGMEKH

-1305 RFVDSQ
+1305 RYVDSQ

-1322 NGSLGGVTG
+1322 NGSVSGVTG

-1338 VTLMMPHPE
+1338 VTIMMPHPE

-1358 PEAWDEDGAWMRMF
+1358 PEQWDEDGAWMRMF
-1372 RNARAWLR
+1372 RNARAWVR

>member
-1 MSVGNSNLSWFR
+1 
-13 TAYYRASCYNT
+13 
-24 RTIYLAWQRCLDL
+24 
-37 TDYAFMMTI
+37 MMTI

-61 SQFQQKTALNV
+61 SQFQQKTELNV
-72 SQINS
+72 SQIS
-77 QQVYVLSRELSGT
+77 TQQVYVLSRELSGD
-90 EHKKALDLFG
+90 EHKKSLDLFG
-100 INEGID
+100 IKEAIA
-106 LAAPQDNQIQVI
+106 LTTPQDNQLQVI
-118 VGPRFGTISP
+118 VAPRFGTISP

-140 EIAINRVERVIVY
+140 EIKINRVERVIVY
-153 TLTIDIE
+153 TLTIDNE
-160 AADKKLPTA
+160 ASEKLPVD

-181 LVYDLNDVNNLF
+181 LVYDLSDVSKLF
-193 DDQQPASLNHIDVI
+193 DDQAPASLNHIDVI
-207 GQGRT
+207 GQGQS

-217 NTEFGFALSVEDI
+217 NTEFGFALSSEDI

-266 NAEWKVDGAVQPKS
+266 NAQWTVDGDVQPKS
-280 LFQMIKNTYKA
+280 LFQMIKNTYQS

-300 KDNAAVMAGSEGL
+300 KDNAAVMAGSDGM
-313 RFYPVPEN
+313 RFYPIP
-321 ATDANSVHP
+321 TDAMDANAIHP
-330 YDFHQEE
+330 YGFHQED

-351 AIAPYAGAATGAGG
+351 AIAPYSGAATGSGG

-383 TGFHVSHLH
+383 AGFHVSHLH
-392 IPELA
+392 IPELS

-407 TQDYGTPDRMATS
+407 TQAYGTPDRMATS

-488 IQQGDLLIVL
+488 IKKGDLLIVL

-512 SSVDSGSLDE
+512 SSVDSGELDE

-543 MDRCWA
+543 LDRCWA
-549 LAGNGQSGN
+549 LAGNKESGD
-558 DVDASNNGKDGNP
+558 DVDASNNSKDGNP

-589 LVNDHEMGAVL
+589 LVNDHEMGAHL

-642 TRERCPYA
+642 ARERCPYA

-656 EIRQLVVNDD
+656 DIRQLIVDD
-666 LLAEQPVDM
+666 ELLTEQPVDM
-675 PMQVLLGGTPQMQRS
+675 PMQVLLGGTPKMQRS
-690 FSRQENELPP
+690 FERSERTLPA
-700 LELNNF
+700 LELGDV
-706 NLAESIKDVLRHPTV
+706 NLAESITDVLRHPTV

-751 VADCAVTASGLL
+751 VADCAVTASGLVAL
-763 AIEGQPMS
+763 DGQLMT

-807 ISQLSDIT
+807 IAQLSDIT
-815 MSANWMAACGE
+815 MSANWMAACGD

-837 YTVGEELCPA
+837 HAIGEELCPA

-864 WTDSTDEG
+864 WSDEEG
-872 STDKSVVS
+872 TDKSVVS
-880 PMSLVITAF
+880 PMSLVVTAF
-889 APVIDVAKTLTPE
+889 APVVDVAKTLTPE

-923 GSILAQTA
+923 GSILAQTL
-931 SQLGNECPDLTQPS
+931 SQLGNDCPDLAQPS
-945 DLVDFFNFIQAGNAQ
+945 DLIDFFNFIQAGNAQ

-992 LDDKNLLGQL
+992 LDDDNLLGQL

-1028 NVSDMLSLVGQST
+1028 NVSDMLSLVGQSS

-1046 IIQTPLHMGDDT
+1046 LIQTPLNMGDDT
-1058 LRFSRSEL
+1058 LRFSRTEL
-1066 QQEWSQVSYQI
+1066 QQAWTQVSYQI

-1098 HKGLIAAPNFDLNQK
+1098 HQGLIAAPNYDLNQK
-1113 VEEPYLASRDTKP
+1113 VEEPYLASRETQP
-1126 RVAILREQGVNGQI
+1126 RVAILREQGVNGQT

-1235 GADNFPRFIANKSAR
+1235 GAENFPRFVANKSAR

-1258 KIERTKSIFF
+1258 KVERTKSILF

-1287 TLNTTEIDGMAKH
+1287 TLDNIEIDGMANH

-1305 RFVDSQ
+1305 RYVDSQ

-1338 VTLMMPHPE
+1338 VTIMMPHPE

-1358 PEAWDEDGAWMRMF
+1358 PEEWDEDGAWMRMF
-1372 RNARAWLR
+1372 RNARAWFR

>member
-1 MSVGNSNLSWFR
+1 
-13 TAYYRASCYNT
+13 
-24 RTIYLAWQRCLDL
+24 
-37 TDYAFMMTI
+37 MMTI

-61 SQFQQKTALNV
+61 SQFQQKTELNV
-72 SQINS
+72 SQIHT
-77 QQVYVLSRELSGT
+77 QQVYVLSRDLVGAEQ
-90 EHKKALDLFG
+90 KKALDLFG
-100 INEGID
+100 VHADIQ
-106 LAAPQDNQIQVI
+106 LAAPEDNQIQVI

-140 EIAINRVERVIVY
+140 EIEIKRVERVIVY
-153 TLTIDIE
+153 TLTIE
-160 AADKKLPTA
+160 EKADGTVSGKLPA
-169 AEQLLFDRMTQS
+169 SAEQLLFDRMTQS
-181 LVYDLNDVNNLF
+181 LVYDLNDVNKLF
-193 DDQQPASLNHIDVI
+193 DDEQPAALNRIDII
-207 GQGRT
+207 GQGQS
-212 ALESA
+212 ALEAA
-217 NTEFGFALSVEDI
+217 NKEFGFALSSEDI

-266 NAEWKVDGAVQPKS
+266 NAEWTIDGEVQPKS

-291 NPQGILSAY
+291 NPHGILSAY
-300 KDNAAVMAGSEGL
+300 KDNAAVMAGAKGL
-313 RFYPVPEN
+313 RYYPVPTD
-321 ATDANSVHP
+321 AMDANSAHP
-330 YDFHQEE
+330 YDFYQED

-397 EKWEQSGQLS
+397 EKWEHSGQVS
-407 TQDYGTPDRMATS
+407 TKDYGTPDRMATS

-512 SSVDSGSLDE
+512 SSVDSGELDA

-543 MDRCWA
+543 IDRCWA
-549 LAGNGQSGN
+549 LAGN
-558 DVDASNNGKDGNP
+558 DVDASNNSADGNP
-571 IVSLHDVG
+571 IVSIHDVG

-589 LVNDHEMGAVL
+589 LVDDHDMGAHL

-630 RPESKDQFDAIC
+630 RPESQAQFDAIC
-642 TRERCPYA
+642 ARERCPYA

-656 EIRQLVVNDD
+656 EIRQLIVDD
-666 LLAEQPVDM
+666 ELLDEQPVDM

-690 FSRQENELPP
+690 FSRQEKELPP
-700 LELNNF
+700 LELNDF

-763 AIEGQPMS
+763 ALDGQPMS

-807 ISQLSDIT
+807 INQLSDIT
-815 MSANWMAACGE
+815 MSANWMAACG
-826 DAEDAALFDAV
+826 DDNEDAALFDAV
-837 YTVGEELCPA
+837 HTVGEELCPA

-864 WTDSTDEG
+864 WTDNNEDG
-872 STDKSVVS
+872 SKDKSVVS

-889 APVIDVAKTLTPE
+889 APVTDVAKTLTPE

-909 FYRIDLSKGKLRLG
+909 FYRIDLSKGQLRLG

-931 SQLGNECPDLTQPS
+931 SQLGNECPDLDKPS
-945 DLVDFFNFIQAGNAQ
+945 DLIDFFNFIQAGNAQ

-1083 PACVQQEYDLIADAS
+1083 PACVQQEYDLISDAS
-1098 HKGLIAAPNFDLNQK
+1098 HQGLIAAPNFDLNQK
-1113 VEEPYLASRDTKP
+1113 VEEPYLNSRETKP
-1126 RVAILREQGVNGQI
+1126 RVAILREQGVNGQT

-1152 AVDVHMSDLLNGR
+1152 AVDVHMSDLLSGR

-1235 GADNFPRFIANKSAR
+1235 GAENFPRFIANKSAR

-1258 KIERTKSIFF
+1258 KVERTKSILF

-1287 TLNTTEIDGMAKH
+1287 TLDNTEIEGMARH

-1305 RFVDSQ
+1305 RYVDSH

-1338 VTLMMPHPE
+1338 VTIMMPHPE